1 MHGTLPGIRKY
12 LKKSSEI
19 KINLPGTGFPNPCP
33 CIARFSEPAAKW
45 IVQSAFKHLGQPNMD
60 P

>member
-12 LKKSSEI
+12 LKKSSEL
-19 KINLPGTGFPNPCP
+19 KTNLPGAGFPNPGP
-33 CIARFSEPAAKW
+33 RITRFSEPAAKW
-45 IVQSAFKHLGQPNMD
+45 IVQSAFKHQSQPNMN